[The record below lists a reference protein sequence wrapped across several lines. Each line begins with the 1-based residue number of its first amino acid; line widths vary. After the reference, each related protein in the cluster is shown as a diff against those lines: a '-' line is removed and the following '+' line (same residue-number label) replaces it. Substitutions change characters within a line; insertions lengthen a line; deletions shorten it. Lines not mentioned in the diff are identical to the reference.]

1 MEKVRIKEHS
11 VQKHMTGCERLFNE
25 LYHKFCDAKIQPIGN
40 LPALIKINKVM
51 SDEEAMRYMIKE
63 RELQE
68 LRNLPP
74 QGTTSCHKIDK
85 YEYEKELRRRMQKYY
100 KNMKEFTEK
109 DLVSFG
115 NYVLSEERN
124 ANIASEENR
133 NVVGDWDIANWK
145 ENERD
150 KR

>member
-1 MEKVRIKEHS
+1 MEKVRTKEHS
-11 VQKHMTGCERLFNE
+11 LQKHMTGNKKLFDE
-25 LYHKFCDAKIQPIGN
+25 LMVKFSDAKIQPIGN
-40 LPALIKINKVM
+40 LPSLIKINKIM
-51 SDEEAMRYMIKE
+51 SDAEAMRYIIEE

-68 LRNLPP
+68 LRRLPL
-74 QGTTSCHKIDK
+74 QGTTSCHKHGEG
-85 YEYEKELRRRMQKYY
+85 EYERELRRMQKYY
-100 KNMKEFTEK
+100 RNMKEFTEK

-115 NYVLSEERN
+115 NYLLSEERN

-133 NVVGDWDIANWK
+133 NVVGDWDVANWK

>member
-1 MEKVRIKEHS
+1 
-11 VQKHMTGCERLFNE
+11 MTGCKRLFDE
-25 LYHKFCDAKIQPIGN
+25 LMVKFSDAKIQPIGN

-51 SDEEAMRYMIKE
+51 SDEEAMRYMIME

-74 QGTTSCHKIDK
+74 QGTTSCHKYGK
-85 YEYEKELRRRMQKYY
+85 GEYERELRRMQKYY
-100 KNMKEFTEK
+100 RNMKEFTEK

-115 NYVLSEERN
+115 NYLLSEERN

>member
-1 MEKVRIKEHS
+1 MEKGRIKEHS
-11 VQKHMTGCERLFNE
+11 LHRHKTGCDELFNK
-25 LYHKFCDAKIQPIGN
+25 LMVKFSDAKIQPIKN
-40 LPALIKINKVM
+40 LPNIMRVHKFM
-51 SDEEAMRYMIKE
+51 SDAETIRYLIKE

-68 LRNLPP
+68 LHKLPP
-74 QGTTSCHKIDK
+74 QGTTSCHKYGK
-85 YEYEKELRRRMQKYY
+85 GEYERELRRMQKYY
-100 KNMKEFTEK
+100 RNMKEFTEK

-115 NYVLSEERN
+115 NYLLSEERN
-124 ANIASEENR
+124 ANIASDDNR

>member
-1 MEKVRIKEHS
+1 
-11 VQKHMTGCERLFNE
+11 
-25 LYHKFCDAKIQPIGN
+25 
-40 LPALIKINKVM
+40 M
-51 SDEEAMRYMIKE
+51 SDEEAMRYLIEE

-68 LRNLPP
+68 LRRLPP
-74 QGTTSCHKIDK
+74 QGTTSCHKL
-85 YEYEKELRRRMQKYY
+85 YEGEYERELRLMQKYHR
-100 KNMKEFTEK
+100 NMKKFTEK

-115 NYVLSEERN
+115 NYILSEERN

-133 NVVGDWDIANWK
+133 NVAGDWDIANWA

>member
-11 VQKHMTGCERLFNE
+11 VQKHKTGCKRLLDE
-25 LYHKFCDAKIQPIGN
+25 LMVRFSDAKIQPIEN
-40 LPALIKINKVM
+40 LPDIVRVHKFM
-51 SDEEAMRYMIKE
+51 SDEEAMRYMIEE

-68 LRNLPP
+68 LRRLPP
-74 QGTTSCHKIDK
+74 QGTTSCHKL
-85 YEYEKELRRRMQKYY
+85 YEGEYERELRLMQKYHR
-100 KNMKEFTEK
+100 NMKKFTEK

-115 NYVLSEERN
+115 NYILSEERN

-133 NVVGDWDIANWK
+133 NVAGDWDIANWA